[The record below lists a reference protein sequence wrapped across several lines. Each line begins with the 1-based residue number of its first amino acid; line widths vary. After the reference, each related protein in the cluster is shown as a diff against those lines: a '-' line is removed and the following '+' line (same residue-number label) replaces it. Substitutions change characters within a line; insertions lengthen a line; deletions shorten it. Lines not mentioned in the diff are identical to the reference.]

1 MDSVFFYKDY
11 NCDKLRAGW
20 DYLQKKLA
28 DGPELLLK
36 NGMPVTVFIDEYR
49 CHIYD
54 EDLNLITEICREDA
68 GPAFEF
74 EVVLAL
80 RKISSN
86 WD

>member
-1 MDSVFFYKDY
+1 
-11 NCDKLRAGW
+11 
-20 DYLQKKLA
+20 
-28 DGPELLLK
+28 
-36 NGMPVTVFIDEYR
+36 MPVTVFIDEYR

-80 RKISSN
+80 REISNN